1 MEVAQHRTAQKTH
14 SKPHLTLR
22 KIQDLIS
29 SNTADFCVLRSV
41 WKTATLKN
49 MEELQ
54 QIMESKKQLIK
65 FGQNGN

>member
-29 SNTADFCVLRSV
+29 SNTADFCVLRCV
-41 WKTATLKN
+41 WKTATLKRKIWRN
-49 MEELQ
+49 C
-54 QIMESKKQLIK
+54 SKLWKAR
-65 FGQNGN
+65 NN